1 MTPER
6 KAWWDSLPKEEKRV
20 RQDIK
25 RLMDD
30 IYYSKESLQL
40 EKLQAPKKKL
50 DFKNLIVSCQM
61 QRIREHKRLIKALR
75 KQIAM
80 RPLKYDNFAGWCPK
94 CTNLAFKSRGKECCE
109 YCGQK
114 LRWE

>member
-6 KAWWDSLPKEEKRV
+6 QRWWNNLPTEEKCV
-20 RQDIK
+20 RSSIEWQQEI
-25 RLMDD
+25 
-30 IYYSKESLQL
+30 IAYSKALMNDEIFCDYDYL
-40 EKLQAPKKKL
+40 KK
-50 DFKNLIVSCQM
+50 Q
-61 QRIREHKRLIKALR
+61 IREAKRAIKALR